1 MDGSE
6 RTDQIFEALAAVQ
19 RRRLLF
25 ALTDHNPQQID
36 EMSGVPWSLSES
48 EAEMT
53 TNHHVHLPKLADY
66 GFVDWDR
73 NEQVITKGPRFDE
86 IEPLL
91 ECLEDNRDELPIEPL

>member
-6 RTDQIFEALAAVQ
+6 RTDQLFEALAVVQ

-25 ALTDHNPQQID
+25 ALTDHNPQRVD

-48 EAEMT
+48 EGGMITKQHA
-53 TNHHVHLPKLADY
+53 HLPKLADY

-73 NEQVITKGPRFDE
+73 DEQVITKGPRFDE

-91 ECLEDNRDELPIEPL
+91 EALEDNRGELPTELL